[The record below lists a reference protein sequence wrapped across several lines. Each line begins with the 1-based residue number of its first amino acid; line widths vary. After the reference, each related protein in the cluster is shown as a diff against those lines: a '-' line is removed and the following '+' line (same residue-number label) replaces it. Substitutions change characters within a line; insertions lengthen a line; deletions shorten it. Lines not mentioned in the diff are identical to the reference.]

1 MNNNLLQIKIKQ
13 RLNKLSTFDYSNI
26 ECWQIAEAFNKA
38 QIQWV
43 ARQIQ
48 GINARNEGSES
59 TLRKIDSLQKL
70 LTVKELT
77 GNTNDITYF
86 ETESLPL
93 DYLDYKRIS
102 IKGKHKLCEEPR
114 MFVVYLAQESDVDVL
129 LTDSLSNPNFEW
141 AETFCT
147 IIGNKIKIYTD
158 NQFDVIQPTLTY
170 YRKPR
175 NIQFINCVNLE
186 NGQTSTANVECEL
199 KDDVIEILIDE
210 AASILAG
217 DIESIMQYQRNAQSA
232 EKNT

>member
-1 MNNNLLQIKIKQ
+1 
-13 RLNKLSTFDYSNI
+13 
-26 ECWQIAEAFNKA
+26 
-38 QIQWV
+38 
-43 ARQIQ
+43 
-48 GINARNEGSES
+48 
-59 TLRKIDSLQKL
+59 
-70 LTVKELT
+70 
-77 GNTNDITYF
+77 
-86 ETESLPL
+86 
-93 DYLDYKRIS
+93 
-102 IKGKHKLCEEPR
+102 

-129 LTDSLSNPNFEW
+129 LTDSLSNPSFEW

-217 DIESIMQYQRNAQSA
+217 DIESIMQFQRNAQSA

>member
-1 MNNNLLQIKIKQ
+1 
-13 RLNKLSTFDYSNI
+13 
-26 ECWQIAEAFNKA
+26 
-38 QIQWV
+38 
-43 ARQIQ
+43 
-48 GINARNEGSES
+48 
-59 TLRKIDSLQKL
+59 
-70 LTVKELT
+70 
-77 GNTNDITYF
+77 
-86 ETESLPL
+86 
-93 DYLDYKRIS
+93 
-102 IKGKHKLCEEPR
+102 

-158 NQFDVIQPTLTY
+158 DQFDVIEPKLTY
-170 YRKPR
+170 YRKPL

-186 NGQTSTANVECEL
+186 NGQTSAANVECEL

-217 DIESIMQYQRNAQSA
+217 DIESIMQFQRNAQSA

>member
-43 ARQIQ
+43 SRQIQ
-48 GINARNEGSES
+48 SLNSRNEGNES

-70 LTVKELT
+70 LTVKELL
-77 GNTNDITYF
+77 GNTNNKNYF
-86 ETESLPL
+86 ETETLPA

-102 IKGKHKLCEEPR
+102 AKGKHKSCEDAR
-114 MFVVYLAQESDVDVL
+114 TFVVYLAQEADVDL
-129 LTDSLSNPNFEW
+129 LLSDDLSNPNFEW

-147 IIGNKIKIYTD
+147 IIGNKIKIYT
-158 NQFDVIQPTLTY
+158 NNEFDIVTPKLTY
-170 YRKPR
+170 YRKPL
-175 NIQFINCVNLE
+175 NIQFINCINLE

-217 DIESIMQYQRNAQSA
+217 DIESIMQYQRNSQSA
-232 EKNT
+232 DKNT